1 MGGLLEKYQ
10 DSRGGWLLSPP
21 SGWNKFEGEPGAYD
35 QKWQDLVSPA
45 ENIKVSS
52 TPVGSDIDSVL
63 KLGGGIP
70 VNELGEK
77 LAKKRGAEL
86 VSSSARLTEGIVFY
100 TFEFFIPSSS
110 AHQILQLSVS
120 KGKIWSVDANAVG
133 KERWAKR
140 KDMYENVLNSFMPK
154 LS

>member
-1 MGGLLEKYQ
+1 M
-10 DSRGGWLLSPP
+10 LSPP

-86 VSSSARLTEGIVFY
+86 VSARPRQSHTYAQLTE
-100 TFEFFIPSSS
+100 
-110 AHQILQLSVS
+110 AH
-120 KGKIWSVDANAVG
+120 
-133 KERWAKR
+133 
-140 KDMYENVLNSFMPK
+140 YF
-154 LS
+154 

>member
-1 MGGLLEKYQ
+1 M
-10 DSRGGWLLSPP
+10 LSPP

-35 QKWQDLVSPA
+35 VKWQDLVSPA

-86 VSSSARLTEGIVFY
+86 VSANLVNSHALYCNPDAFNSS
-100 TFEFFIPSSS
+100 
-110 AHQILQLSVS
+110 
-120 KGKIWSVDANAVG
+120 NA
-133 KERWAKR
+133 
-140 KDMYENVLNSFMPK
+140 
-154 LS
+154 